1 MKIVIGNQYQNDEEN
16 NEKYKIDENGNVNLF
31 IDIDDET
38 ENSSE
43 KSEGI
48 SINNINNLQEDEV
61 ENNFIKLSDE
71 NNLEEVNEYIN
82 LENDED
88 VKYNLNDEDIK
99 YNLYEE
105 EKDIDY
111 NKYEKENLEVKET
124 LKVKE
129 DLIIEE
135 NLMGNLIVEEE
146 VEKDSK
152 TITVENKLGD
162 SFKEFYESI
171 YSQKES
177 NIEEEYKIVNEKIV
191 EEEYKIVNEK
201 VIEEKIFEEAE
212 VKNNEFNREES
223 IFNERVEAIK
233 TGEINILCKLGGK
246 DGVELKGARVNL
258 YLLNGISP
266 KLCDSKFTDGNGR
279 ITFSNLQ
286 NGCYRIISIVD
297 RRYFEK
303 PSYYNW
309 NEVTIDKNTKRAN
322 IVIVNKLKSGYYR
335 RQY

>member
-1 MKIVIGNQYQNDEEN
+1 MKIVIGNQYQNDEDN
-16 NEKYKIDENGNVNLF
+16 NEKYNIDENGNVNLF
-31 IDIDDET
+31 IDIDNDT
-38 ENSSE
+38 KNNSI
-43 KSEGI
+43 KNEGI
-48 SINNINNLQEDEV
+48 SINNINNLQSDKIIENDFIELNDEIGP
-61 ENNFIKLSDE
+61 EGINK
-71 NNLEEVNEYIN
+71 YIN

-88 VKYNLNDEDIK
+88 IK
-99 YNLYEE
+99 YQYTEENDIRYQYKE
-105 EKDIDY
+105 EKDIEYNQYPEEKNIEY
-111 NKYEKENLEVKET
+111 NKYPEEN
-124 LKVKE
+124 
-129 DLIIEE
+129 LIIEE
-135 NLMGNLIVEEE
+135 KDT
-146 VEKDSK
+146 EKSNN

-162 SFKEFYESI
+162 KFKDFYENI
-171 YSQKES
+171 YSERE
-177 NIEEEYKIVNEKIV
+177 NDLEEKYTIVNEKI
-191 EEEYKIVNEK
+191 
-201 VIEEKIFEEAE
+201 IEEKIVEENQY
-212 VKNNEFNREES
+212 NNEINRNES
-223 IFNERVEAIK
+223 IFNEKIESVK

-266 KLCDSKFTDGNGR
+266 KLCDSKFTDGSGR

-309 NEVTIDKNTKRAN
+309 NEVTIDKNNKKAN

>member
-16 NEKYKIDENGNVNLF
+16 NEKYNIDENGNVNLF
-31 IDIDDET
+31 IDIDNDT
-38 ENSSE
+38 ENNSV
-43 KSEGI
+43 KNEGI
-48 SINNINNLQEDEV
+48 SINNINNLQSDKIIENDFIELNDE
-61 ENNFIKLSDE
+61 IGP
-71 NNLEEVNEYIN
+71 EEINQYIN

-88 VKYNLNDEDIK
+88 IKYQYTEENDIK
-99 YNLYEE
+99 YQYKEENDIKYQYKE
-105 EKDIDY
+105 EKNIEY
-111 NKYEKENLEVKET
+111 NQYPEGKNIEYSQYPKEN
-124 LKVKE
+124 
-129 DLIIEE
+129 LIIEE
-135 NLMGNLIVEEE
+135 INN
-146 VEKDSK
+146 EKSNN

-162 SFKEFYESI
+162 KFKDFYENI
-171 YSQKES
+171 YSERE
-177 NIEEEYKIVNEKIV
+177 NDLEEKYTIDNEKI
-191 EEEYKIVNEK
+191 
-201 VIEEKIFEEAE
+201 IEENQY
-212 VKNNEFNREES
+212 NNEINRNES
-223 IFNERVEAIK
+223 IFNEKIETAK

-266 KLCDSKFTDGNGR
+266 KLCDSKFTDGSGR

-309 NEVTIDKNTKRAN
+309 NEVTIDKNTKKAN

>member
-1 MKIVIGNQYQNDEEN
+1 MKIVIGNQYQNDEDN
-16 NEKYKIDENGNVNLF
+16 NEKYNIDENGNVNLF
-31 IDIDDET
+31 IDIDNDT
-38 ENSSE
+38 KNNSI
-43 KSEGI
+43 KNEGI
-48 SINNINNLQEDEV
+48 SINNINNLQSDKIIENDFIELNDEIGP
-61 ENNFIKLSDE
+61 EGINK
-71 NNLEEVNEYIN
+71 YIN

-88 VKYNLNDEDIK
+88 IK
-99 YNLYEE
+99 YQYTEESDIRYQYKE
-105 EKDIDY
+105 EKDIEYNQYPEEKNIEY
-111 NKYEKENLEVKET
+111 NKYPEEN
-124 LKVKE
+124 
-129 DLIIEE
+129 LIIEE
-135 NLMGNLIVEEE
+135 KDT
-146 VEKDSK
+146 EKSNN

-162 SFKEFYESI
+162 KFKDFYENI
-171 YSQKES
+171 YSERE
-177 NIEEEYKIVNEKIV
+177 NDLEEKYTIVNEKI
-191 EEEYKIVNEK
+191 
-201 VIEEKIFEEAE
+201 IEEKIVEENQY
-212 VKNNEFNREES
+212 NNEINRNES
-223 IFNERVEAIK
+223 IFNEKIETVK

-266 KLCDSKFTDGNGR
+266 KLCDSKFTDGSGR

-309 NEVTIDKNTKRAN
+309 NEVTIDKNNKKSN

>member
-1 MKIVIGNQYQNDEEN
+1 MKIVIGNQYQNDEDN
-16 NEKYKIDENGNVNLF
+16 NEKYNIDENGNVNLF
-31 IDIDDET
+31 IDIDNDT
-38 ENSSE
+38 KNNSI
-43 KSEGI
+43 KNEGI
-48 SINNINNLQEDEV
+48 SINNINNLQSDKIIENDFIELNDEIGP
-61 ENNFIKLSDE
+61 EGINK
-71 NNLEEVNEYIN
+71 YIN

-88 VKYNLNDEDIK
+88 IK
-99 YNLYEE
+99 YQYTEESDIRYQYKE
-105 EKDIDY
+105 EKDIEYNQYPEEKNIEY
-111 NKYEKENLEVKET
+111 NKYPEEN
-124 LKVKE
+124 
-129 DLIIEE
+129 LIIEE
-135 NLMGNLIVEEE
+135 KDT
-146 VEKDSK
+146 EKSNN

-162 SFKEFYESI
+162 KFKDFYENI
-171 YSQKES
+171 YSERE
-177 NIEEEYKIVNEKIV
+177 NDLEEKYTIVNEKI
-191 EEEYKIVNEK
+191 
-201 VIEEKIFEEAE
+201 IEEKIVEENQY
-212 VKNNEFNREES
+212 NNEINRNES
-223 IFNERVEAIK
+223 IFNEKIETVK

-266 KLCDSKFTDGNGR
+266 KLCDSKFTDGSGR

-309 NEVTIDKNTKRAN
+309 NEVTIDKNNKKAN